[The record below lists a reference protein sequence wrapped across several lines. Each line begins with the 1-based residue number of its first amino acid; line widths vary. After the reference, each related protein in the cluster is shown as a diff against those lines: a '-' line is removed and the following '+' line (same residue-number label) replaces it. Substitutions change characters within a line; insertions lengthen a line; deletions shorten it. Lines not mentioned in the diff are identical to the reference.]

1 MFISMRGYN
10 VNPLTIRV
18 LHSLADGHFHSG
30 SEIGDAIGVSRAAV
44 WKQLQKLIDAGLDVE
59 CVKGKGY
66 RLEGGFEF
74 LNKGLIASHLSVES
88 SAAISEIDLHSEIE
102 STNLQA
108 MKRISETSARGYLC
122 LSEYQSAG
130 KGRRGRDW
138 VSPFGHNIYLSF
150 VWEFDGGASQLEGLS
165 LAVGVV
171 VAEALNALGLE
182 KVSLKWPNDILLN
195 GRKLGGILLEMSGDP
210 AGVCQVVIGIGIN
223 VRMNKRHEIDQPWA
237 SIAEQLTE
245 VSRNKLIADIL
256 SRLIPMLKEYGG
268 SGFSSY
274 QEPWE
279 SLDAHRGRLVD
290 ILSGNSS
297 LEGVASGV
305 YANGALRLSVEGIE
319 RPIYGGEV
327 SLRVRDDS

>member
-1 MFISMRGYN
+1 
-10 VNPLTIRV
+10 VNPLTIRA
-18 LHSLADGHFHSG
+18 LHYLADGHFHSG

-44 WKQLQKLIDAGLDVE
+44 WKQLQKLIDVGLEVE

-66 RLEGGFEF
+66 RLEGGFEC
-74 LNKGLIASHLSVES
+74 LEKGLIESHLSVES
-88 SAAISEIDLHSEIE
+88 SAAVSEIDLHAEIE

-108 MKRISETSARGYLC
+108 MQRILAGNAQGYLC

-130 KGRRGRDW
+130 KGRRGRHW
-138 VSPFGHNIYLSF
+138 VSPFGHNVYLSF
-150 VWEFDGGASQLEGLS
+150 VWEFEGGASQLEGLS

-171 VAEALNALGLE
+171 VAEALSALGLKE
-182 KVSLKWPNDILLN
+182 VSLKWPNDILLN

-210 AGVCQVVIGIGIN
+210 AGICQVIIGVGIN

-237 SIAEQLTE
+237 SMVEQLTE

-256 SRLIPMLKEYGG
+256 SRLISMLKEYEC
-268 SGFSSY
+268 SGFSNY
-274 QEPWE
+274 QRLWE
-279 SLDAHRGRLVD
+279 SLDAYKGKLVD
-290 ILSGNSS
+290 ILSGNASMV
-297 LEGVASGV
+297 GVASGV

-319 RPIYGGEV
+319 RPVYGGEV

>member
-1 MFISMRGYN
+1 MNRLTMRALN
-10 VNPLTIRV
+10 C
-18 LHSLADGHFHSG
+18 LADGHFHSG

-44 WKQLQKLIDAGLDVE
+44 WKQLQKLIDVGLDVE

-66 RLEGGFEF
+66 RLEGGFES
-74 LNKGLIASHLSVES
+74 LNKELIASRLSVES
-88 SAAISEIDLHSEIE
+88 SVAVSEIDLHTEIE

-108 MKRISETSARGYLC
+108 MKRITAGNAQGYLC

-130 KGRRGRDW
+130 KGRRGRHW

-150 VWEFDGGASQLEGLS
+150 VWEFEGGASQLEGLS

-171 VAEALNALGLE
+171 VAEALNELGLE
-182 KVSLKWPNDILLN
+182 KLSLKWPNDILLN

-210 AGVCQVVIGIGIN
+210 AGICQVIIGIGIN

-237 SIAEQLTE
+237 SMAEQLTE

-256 SRLIPMLKEYGG
+256 SRLIPMLKEYEC
-268 SGFSSY
+268 SGFASY
-274 QEPWE
+274 QRLWE
-279 SLDAHRGRLVD
+279 SLDAYKGKLVD
-290 ILSGNSS
+290 ILSGSS
-297 LEGVASGV
+297 SMVGVASGV

-319 RPIYGGEV
+319 SPVYGGEV